1 MRLNKYL
8 ARSGQASRRACDRL
22 IESGKVKVNGK
33 VMLDYS
39 FQVSDD
45 DVVIC
50 DGSII
55 NQLPDRE
62 VFLLNK
68 LKGYVSTSSD
78 PKGRKKVIDL
88 IKSNN
93 RLFTVGRLDRDTTGA
108 ILLTND
114 GELANTLMHAKNKIE
129 RIYLIATKIDI
140 LKSEYSKLGD
150 GFLIEKGFFVK
161 GRLLRIGKKGGLIV
175 WRMYLHEGKNHEVKR
190 IFKFLG
196 SSVVHLHRESFAGF
210 SVENLSPGKYRR
222 IKRKE
227 LNKILT

>member
-8 ARSGQASRRACDRL
+8 ARSGKASRRACDRL

-78 PKGRKKVIDL
+78 PNGRKKVIDL

-114 GELANTLMHAKNKIE
+114 GELANTLMHPKNKIE

-140 LKSEYSKLGD
+140 LKSEYSKLED

-161 GRLLRIGKKGGLIV
+161 GRLLRIGK
-175 WRMYLHEGKNHEVKR
+175 
-190 IFKFLG
+190 
-196 SSVVHLHRESFAGF
+196 
-210 SVENLSPGKYRR
+210 
-222 IKRKE
+222 
-227 LNKILT
+227 